1 MAIEFADTGEGIA
14 AEHLEK
20 LWEPFFTTKPEGK
33 GTGLGMA
40 ICRRIVEE
48 HGGVIA
54 IDSKVAEGTSVRVR
68 FPATIKSLTQIEPEE
83 VFGANGRIA
92 TSGGIVTSNAN

>member
-1 MAIEFADTGEGIA
+1 VAIEFEDTGEGIA

-20 LWEPFFTTKPEGK
+20 IWEPFFYHKPEGK

-48 HGGVIA
+48 HGGMIA
-54 IDSKVAEGTSVRVR
+54 IDSKVGEGNLASQVSSHDQKL
-68 FPATIKSLTQIEPEE
+68 IQIEPEE
-83 VFGANGRIA
+83 VFGANGGSA
-92 TSGGIVTSNAN
+92 LPEES